1 MLGRGWTNQTAEI
14 WREISRVEVTWFK
27 SQYSPQLSLSL
38 SLSGPPLTWPQLN
51 CAVAGLKFNLTLHRP
66 IRAKSQ
72 KFNPSFGSDLILT
85 SEFDFFRDWFMVD
98 VESAEMIS
106 SFKAFQTLLLHNIL
120 LSFHKINLKVIQDNR
135 FLALMVQ
142 WFQCFQTRIA
152 WKIRCESTKKNNN
165 HWYQDNFQCQFSL
178 RVIVTFLN
186 NEIFLMTFHF
196 VKNTY
201 IFLETRICF

>member
-38 SLSGPPLTWPQLN
+38 SPWPAAHLASVELCSGR
-51 CAVAGLKFNLTLHRP
+51 LKFNLTLHRP

-152 WKIRCESTKKNNN
+152 WKIRCESTQKNNN
-165 HWYQDNFQCQFSL
+165 HRYQDNFQCQFSL
-178 RVIVTFLN
+178 RVTVTFLN

-201 IFLETRICF
+201 IFLEKGICF